1 MSPLASG
8 PHVVLSL
15 LSSSRICFFHPFDS
29 SAAYLPTWRIFF
41 VLSLPP
47 RSPVGSSC
55 SPPFLDGLRP
65 SLLSTPLPRLSPFPS
80 FCHAL
85 SFRPWSRDPPVRT
98 RIVSACPWFRVS
110 FVRMG
115 PSRTGACRHVGTCGG
130 GGGEREGQASRER
143 GGEMAMA
150 WTVGWWT
157 TNPTERRLLPHPGAH
172 ETRPTYPAKK
182 TGARGV
188 RKMAEHGMGK
198 EEMES
203 PRSGGAGDTTQRI
216 IAKLMREASYSGATG
231 EALMDLHH
239 QQRWKEKEL
248 DASPRS
254 TTSSDDVK
262 NWCVRRLRPPPPP
275 RGAKR
280 NAIRR
285 RSARSERVE
294 HRARVP
300 HPTSGGNGPMR
311 SVLVRSIRSNRS
323 QRLEPNV
330 GERVGSNRNQPTI
343 QRTQDESH
351 CEHGEHR
358 DWHDGLTEE
367 QRRRVDRAGTWE
379 DTKTTIS
386 KISDIASMP

>member
-1 MSPLASG
+1 M
-8 PHVVLSL
+8 
-15 LSSSRICFFHPFDS
+15 
-29 SAAYLPTWRIFF
+29 
-41 VLSLPP
+41 
-47 RSPVGSSC
+47 
-55 SPPFLDGLRP
+55 
-65 SLLSTPLPRLSPFPS
+65 
-80 FCHAL
+80 
-85 SFRPWSRDPPVRT
+85 
-98 RIVSACPWFRVS
+98 
-110 FVRMG
+110 
-115 PSRTGACRHVGTCGG
+115 
-130 GGGEREGQASRER
+130 E
-143 GGEMAMA
+143 
-150 WTVGWWT
+150 
-157 TNPTERRLLPHPGAH
+157 
-172 ETRPTYPAKK
+172 
-182 TGARGV
+182 
-188 RKMAEHGMGK
+188 K

-262 NWCVRRLRPPPPP
+262 NWCVRRLPPPPPP
-275 RGAKR
+275 RGAER

-311 SVLVRSIRSNRS
+311 SVLVRSIRS

-330 GERVGSNRNQPTI
+330 GERMGSNRNQPPI
-343 QRTQDESH
+343 QRIQDGSH
-351 CEHGEHR
+351 CDPGEHR
-358 DWHDGLTEE
+358 DWNNGLTEE
-367 QRRRVDRAGTWE
+367 RRRRVDGAGTWE

-386 KISDIASMP
+386 KTSDIASMP

>member
-1 MSPLASG
+1 MIPLRHISPRGASFSSSPSLRVHRWGRRAPLRSSTVFVHLSSPLLCLVF
-8 PHVVLSL
+8 PLFL
-15 LSSSRICFFHPFDS
+15 PF
-29 SAAYLPTWRIFF
+29 AM
-41 VLSLPP
+41 
-47 RSPVGSSC
+47 
-55 SPPFLDGLRP
+55 PFLSDPGAGTLRFEP
-65 SLLSTPLPRLSPFPS
+65 ASFRPVLGFAFPS
-80 FCHAL
+80 FE
-85 SFRPWSRDPPVRT
+85 WDPAGPGRAGT
-98 RIVSACPWFRVS
+98 WGRV
-110 FVRMG
+110 
-115 PSRTGACRHVGTCGG
+115 GG
-130 GGGEREGQASRER
+130 GGGREREGQASRER

>member
-1 MSPLASG
+1 
-8 PHVVLSL
+8 
-15 LSSSRICFFHPFDS
+15 
-29 SAAYLPTWRIFF
+29 
-41 VLSLPP
+41 
-47 RSPVGSSC
+47 
-55 SPPFLDGLRP
+55 
-65 SLLSTPLPRLSPFPS
+65 
-80 FCHAL
+80 
-85 SFRPWSRDPPVRT
+85 
-98 RIVSACPWFRVS
+98 
-110 FVRMG
+110 
-115 PSRTGACRHVGTCGG
+115 
-130 GGGEREGQASRER
+130 
-143 GGEMAMA
+143 MAMA